1 MHVIL
6 FLGIRECSA
15 FSCVTF
21 GFFFKL
27 TWIVKLLWFLT
38 PLIWK
43 FYDSLVALYFLK
55 RLGLGIRNSRF
66 RVNFY
71 GRQARFLVSGSFLLQ
86 AGNARLIFVCILN
99 LSLGIRRLRYLL
111 DRLNFVAIKHT
122 A

>member
-1 MHVIL
+1 MHVTL

-21 GFFFKL
+21 AFYFKL

-55 RLGLGIRNSRF
+55 RLGLGI
-66 RVNFY
+66 
-71 GRQARFLVSGSFLLQ
+71 
-86 AGNARLIFVCILN
+86 
-99 LSLGIRRLRYLL
+99 
-111 DRLNFVAIKHT
+111 
-122 A
+122 